1 MKYGLI
7 VVGASLGGL
16 YAVRTVLS
24 TLPATF
30 RLPLAVVQHRNPHAG
45 NSLRFVLQEA
55 CALRVRE
62 AEDKQ
67 PIEAG
72 SVYLAP
78 GGYHLLVDGDHFA
91 LSTEDPIRFAQPSID
106 VLFETAAESFGARV
120 IGVVLTGSSSDGAA
134 GLAAIRRHG
143 GRVLIESPATAM
155 ASEMPEA
162 ARRANP
168 GAVELK
174 LEEIGPYLLELS
186 LEK

>member
-1 MKYGLI
+1 MRYGLV

-16 YAVRTVLS
+16 SAVRLVLS

-30 RLPLAVVQHRNPHAG
+30 RLPLAVVQHRDPGAG
-45 NSLRFVLQEA
+45 DTLRFVLQEA
-55 CALRVRE
+55 CSLRIRE

-91 LSTEDPIRFAQPSID
+91 LSTEDPIQFAQPSID
-106 VLFETAAESFGARV
+106 ALFETAAESLGARV
-120 IGVVLTGSSSDGAA
+120 IGVVLTGSSCDGAD

-143 GRVLIESPATAM
+143 GMVLIESPTTAM
-155 ASEMPEA
+155 ANEMPEA

-168 GAVELK
+168 DAIELNI
-174 LEEIGPYLLELS
+174 EEIGPYLLELS
-186 LEK
+186 LQQ